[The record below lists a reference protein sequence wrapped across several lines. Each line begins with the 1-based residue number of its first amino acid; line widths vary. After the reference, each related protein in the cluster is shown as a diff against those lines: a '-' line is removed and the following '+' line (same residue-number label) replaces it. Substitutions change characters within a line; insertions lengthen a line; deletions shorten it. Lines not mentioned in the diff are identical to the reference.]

1 MLIGQ
6 HFKENL
12 MDRAKLKS
20 MVRELKTLV
29 NEIESEVFSDKD
41 KYTQKNP
48 ERALG
53 YRLCNDDDGDPD

>member
-1 MLIGQ
+1 
-6 HFKENL
+6 
-12 MDRAKLKS
+12 MDRDKLKM

-48 ERALG
+48 ERTLG

>member
-1 MLIGQ
+1 MLTGQ
-6 HFKENL
+6 HYRGNL
-12 MDRAKLKS
+12 MDRDKLKM

-48 ERALG
+48 
-53 YRLCNDDDGDPD
+53 